1 MLVILG
7 VPFSSRGGG
16 GDSYGETRTTL
27 TVAAHSRVNLNL
39 NLNLNFIDNNMYI
52 ITKLLAPAT
61 TEISLTGSWVGRCI
75 FLAGN
80 NLNESYGGSINPYF
94 VLRT

>member
-1 MLVILG
+1 MSPLAAE
-7 VPFSSRGGG
+7 G

-27 TVAAHSRVNLNL
+27 TVAAHSR
-39 NLNLNFIDNNMYI
+39 
-52 ITKLLAPAT
+52 
-61 TEISLTGSWVGRCI
+61 EIHVSLTGSWVGRCI